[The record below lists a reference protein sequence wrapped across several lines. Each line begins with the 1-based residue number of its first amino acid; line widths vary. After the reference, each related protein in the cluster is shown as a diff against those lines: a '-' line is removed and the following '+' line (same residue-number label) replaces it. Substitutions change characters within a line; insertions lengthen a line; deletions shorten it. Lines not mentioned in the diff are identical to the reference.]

1 MKLTII
7 IPAYNSQE
15 YLDKLLEVLGKQLPT
30 NCEVIVIDDGSKI
43 PISVPK
49 WVRLIRKENGGA
61 SSARNVGLDN
71 AKGEYI
77 AFIDS
82 DDMVTD
88 DYIERIMDALKDN
101 HDYVY
106 LSWETIGTGWNCK
119 VELKSIEDTFPSFNL
134 CVWNRIY
141 KRKNIG
147 KIRFNETKLIAEDA
161 QFIREVKEE
170 GKKAFVEK
178 CIYLYRS
185 DTPDSLTKRFGRGE
199 LPTKRT
205 VIHYNTIT
213 KDMTDLIETVKELDK
228 DGEVIVMTNRNEIP
242 ELARYA
248 MVTEPIPV
256 KGTAFIGE
264 PTRLFTKLDMPKKTQ
279 VVIWTEATQDIGG
292 IETFIYN
299 FCQYMRDLYDIMV
312 LYRYADARQ
321 IDRLSKIVECVNID
335 HVNHI
340 YCDSLII
347 NRVTDK
353 IPDKVTAKQTIQM
366 VHTCQMGMYT
376 LPEGRDR
383 YIFVSEHCR
392 DTFGCD
398 SGEVIHNMTYIPTY
412 KKALLLVS
420 ATRLTSEKGRK
431 RYQEFVRFLYLNN
444 IPFVWLMFTNETV
457 AIPGIMQMPP
467 TLDIIPYIAMADY
480 LVQLSDEESYC
491 YTIKEA
497 DAVGTKVISTPIE
510 VLKELDIQCIQVPFD
525 MSEIDLPKQYVNTAY
540 NGEYDTI
547 EKWVKVLGNTTP
559 TKAYRPF
566 KRTVAEVL
574 SDYYDIELRRDV
586 HKGELITTTRERVTH
601 LCNRGLVRGI

>member
-1 MKLTII
+1 MKLSII

-15 YLDKLLEVLGKQLPT
+15 YLDKLLETLGKQLPT
-30 NCEVIVIDDGSKI
+30 NCEVIVIDDGSKV

-77 AFIDS
+77 VFIDS

-88 DYIERIMDALKDN
+88 DYIAQIMDALKDN
-101 HDYVY
+101 PDYVY
-106 LSWETIGTGWNCK
+106 LSWETIGSGWQCK
-119 VELKSIEDTFPSFNL
+119 VELKDIEDTFPSFNL

-147 KIRFNETKLIAEDA
+147 KVRFNEKKLIAEDA

-170 GKKAFVEK
+170 GKKAIVEK

-199 LPTKRT
+199 LLTKRT

-213 KDMTDLIETVKELDK
+213 KDMTDLIDTVKELDK

-264 PTRLFTKLDMPKKTQ
+264 PTGLFTKLTLPKRTQ
-279 VVIWTEATQDIGG
+279 VVIWTETTQDIGG

-299 FCQYMRDLYDIMV
+299 FCHYLHDLYDIIV
-312 LYRYADARQ
+312 LYRYADPQQLAR
-321 IDRLSKIVECVNID
+321 LLKIVEVVHID
-335 HVNHI
+335 QVNHI
-340 YCDSLII
+340 DCDTLII

-353 IPDKVTAKQTIQM
+353 APDKVTAKQTIQM
-366 VHTCQMGMYT
+366 VHTCSMGKYT

-392 DTFGCD
+392 DTFGVEC
-398 SGEVIHNMTYIPTY
+398 GEVIHNMTSIPPY

-431 RYQEFVRFLYLNN
+431 RYEEFARFLYLNN
-444 IPFVWLMFTNETV
+444 IPFVWLMFTNEPVT
-457 AIPGIMQMPP
+457 IPGIVKMQP

-510 VLKELDIQCIQVPFD
+510 VLKELDVTCTQVPFD
-525 MSEIDLPKQYVNTAY
+525 MSEIELPKQYVNTAY
-540 NGEYDTI
+540 NSEYDTI
-547 EKWVKVLGNTTP
+547 EKWVEVLGHTTP
-559 TKAYRPF
+559 TKSYKPLE
-566 KRTVAEVL
+566 KVTVEVIQN
-574 SDYYDIELRRDV
+574 YYDMELKEDMKRGDIRQMR
-586 HKGELITTTRERVTH
+586 RERAVI
-601 LCNRGLVRGI
+601 LCQKNLVRGI